1 MNNLTINALRH
12 PKEPKSPTIR
22 SFNRSVLMVVIA
34 SAIILFAAAMSRSF
48 FDGRM
53 ASPITH
59 DDVNYFITGIRR
71 LLILRRDGVTAL
83 LFHFFHFTEHSP
95 FLTYQAT
102 FAYLL
107 FGVTDWAP
115 YISNIF
121 LLLLFLGVAAFLVRD
136 YPLVTIAACMASL
149 IALPMSSNIII
160 EFSPEIV
167 CSLFT
172 AIGAVLM
179 TRLPLIGAPFG
190 ARFRA
195 GLCFGLAF
203 FSHPVASPFTL
214 IALLATI
221 GWMLIRDIV
230 FTGAVKSLAIGIW
243 QSLANLCF
251 SLWLPILYLFS
262 EYQIYW
268 DYFDRNILN
277 PTTRWAWEDRGVPL
291 MQHLDFYLFGPGG
304 QYMFGRYR
312 LWECGL
318 IIVVGLA
325 TAWLRKDRS
334 MVLRQAELCLLAAVF
349 WAVPTLAPVQNGE
362 YASCFG
368 FTVAF
373 LIVLGLGSI
382 FRSSGGKLGGI
393 VLSAIAAI
401 ILVSDVSH
409 EPVPNTPQT
418 VADREFAFSAT
429 NRFEAVLFGN
439 ATHYHGT
446 KVYMT
451 NVGAYA
457 PNILLYYMLKTDPEL
472 DWEADSGFLLGD
484 PREQIEVIKRTRP
497 DFVIAG
503 QHDNGL
509 TYSQWARSAED
520 PVLAAMLEDSNYF
533 PIDRFYGPH
542 GRTVTVFQLGGKYA
556 GWHAVWGISDPARD
570 PDAPRASSGGVA
582 YLQTYA
588 PRATTAQLHLEC
600 AGAPGTKVSVFLNQR
615 KLAELTFSS
624 DRKSSQLDQEINLSK
639 DTNDIVLQYPSTD
652 SLTVSKLLI
661 IPEIAQ

>member
-1 MNNLTINALRH
+1 MNDLNALRH
-12 PKEPKSPTIR
+12 SKEPNSRTIR
-22 SFNRSVLMVVIA
+22 SFDRYVLMLVIA

-59 DDVNYFITGIRR
+59 DDVNYFINGIRR
-71 LLILRRDGVTAL
+71 LVILRRDGVTAL
-83 LFHFFHFTEHSP
+83 LFHFFHFPEHSP

-121 LLLLFLGVAAFLVRD
+121 LLVLFLGVAAFLVRD
-136 YPLVTIAACMASL
+136 YPLAVIAACMASL
-149 IALPMSSNIII
+149 IALPMSSNIVI

-172 AIGAVLM
+172 AIGVVLT
-179 TRLPLIGAPFG
+179 TRLPLIGAPLG

-203 FSHPVASPFTL
+203 FSHPVAFAFTL

-221 GWMLIRDIV
+221 GWMFIRDV
-230 FTGAVKSLAIGIW
+230 LFGAGLKSVGNGIL
-243 QSLANLCF
+243 QSVANFAF
-251 SLWLPILYLFS
+251 SIWLPVFYVFS
-262 EYQIYW
+262 DYHVYW
-268 DYFDRNILN
+268 DYFDRTILN
-277 PTTRWAWEDRGVPL
+277 PTTRSMWDDRGVPL
-291 MQHLDFYLFGPGG
+291 LQHLDFYLFGPGG
-304 QYMFGRYR
+304 EYMFGLHR

-318 IIVVGLA
+318 IIAIGLA
-325 TAWLRKDRS
+325 AAWLRKDRA

-373 LIVLGLGSI
+373 LVVLGLGSI
-382 FRSSGGKLGGI
+382 FRSLGGRLGGI

-401 ILVSDVSH
+401 IVVSDVSH
-409 EPVPNTPQT
+409 RPVPNTPQT
-418 VADREFAFSAT
+418 VADREFAFGAT

-446 KVYMT
+446 KLYMT
-451 NVGAYA
+451 NIGAYA
-457 PNILLYYMLKTDPEL
+457 PNILLYYMLKTDPAL
-472 DWEADSGFLLGD
+472 DWEVDSGFLLGN
-484 PREQIEVIKRTRP
+484 PHEQIEVIKRTRP

-503 QHDNGL
+503 QHDNGF
-509 TYSQWARSAED
+509 TYSPWALPAED
-520 PVLAAMLEDSNYF
+520 PVLAAMLQDGDYI

-542 GRTVTVFQLGGKYA
+542 GRTVTVFQLSGKYA
-556 GWHAVWGISDPARD
+556 GWHAIWGISDPAGD

-639 DTNDIVLQYPSTD
+639 DTNDIVLQYPSAD

-661 IPEIAQ
+661 IPEITQ